1 MTRQFFAR
9 MAAAVMIVAAGLLGT
24 VATAQNRAISGTVVD
39 ESGAP
44 VIGAAVV
51 VVGNSSI
58 GAVTDANGAF
68 RLNVPAGANINVSC
82 IGYADQT
89 VAIGNQTTFRFV
101 LAENTEFLEETV
113 VIGYGVQK
121 KSDLTGAVASVG
133 ADDIKNLSVNDAAAA
148 LQGKAAGVHV
158 MTNGSPGSGA
168 EIRVRGYSSNTTN
181 SANVA
186 PLYIV
191 DGLQVTSI
199 QYLDPSMIQSIEI
212 LKDAASA
219 AIYGAQAG
227 NGVVLVTTKS
237 GSEGTATVNYTAKAT
252 LQNFHKR
259 PQMNRED
266 MLRYIEYEYGKDYVD
281 GYLRDFDKPNADYP
295 NGVIDTDWIS
305 AYLEPSWSQQH
316 SLSFSG
322 GNKNGHFFTAIN
334 YVNQNGIVKGDKD
347 VYKRLQAQVNAD
359 YQLFKWLQVGS
370 NNSIEKWSTKSVSQR
385 GYSSSFENMLT
396 LDPLT
401 PIYWKTP
408 DDMPAAFREM
418 YDNVQAGTAAA
429 PYRFL
434 GDENGFFANTPYS
447 DVEGSPLAKR
457 DASEDTN
464 GGFNING
471 TLFANFM
478 PFKGFTFTSRLGYRL
493 NQSASHSY
501 TAPYYIGRGSKD
513 NYSISAT
520 ASTGWYYQWENFAN
534 YLFNIGKSNFTVMAG
549 MSYRENNSD
558 SVRGWADG
566 ETGVEILNSLES
578 QFHYLSYV
586 KGDITKKFSNAP
598 GKSASLAYFGRI
610 IWNYDNRYSLQANFR
625 ADAFDSS
632 KLPKNNR
639 WGYFPSFSAGWTI
652 SNERFFK
659 DNLDNNVFNFLK
671 FRASWGRN
679 GNIAVLGGY
688 SYDTTLSVGNNWYQ
702 YHVDQIGST
711 NSSAPNLGGGLPNP
725 NLTWET
731 SEQLDLG
738 LNARFFNNRLTFDVD
753 YYNKQTKDLIFKI
766 DTPTELGASTSTV
779 NGGKVLN
786 TGWEFELGW
795 KDTIGDFS
803 YGISGN
809 FTTLRNEVL
818 ELAARAGR
826 ITNAD
831 ASSTN
836 YKIMT
841 AFENGYPIWYLL
853 GWKYAGM
860 NADGV
865 PQFYV
870 RDANGELTQT
880 SDSPTTNDMTYIG
893 QGTPTFTYGL
903 NFNMA
908 WKGFDFTLYG
918 AGVGGNS
925 ILPVLHRTGFK
936 NGLKV
941 YLDGFENGTMPNPKT
956 ILAFDHPFWSSNGN
970 IFKGDFFRIKQMQ
983 FGYTLPRNLTRKIM
997 ISNLRFY
1004 VSLDDYFTFTKYPGL
1019 DPETASTNNT
1029 SGAGLDWGSYPTMQ
1043 KVVLGVNL
1051 TF

>member
-9 MAAAVMIVAAGLLGT
+9 MAAAAMILAAGLLGT

-44 VIGAAVV
+44 IIGAAVV

-58 GAVTDANGAF
+58 GAVTDVNGAF

-89 VAIGNQTTFRFV
+89 VAVGNQTTFRFV
-101 LAENTEFLEETV
+101 LAENTEFLDETV

-133 ADDIKNLSVNDAAAA
+133 KDEIKNLSTVDAAAA

-158 MTNGSPGSGA
+158 MTNGAPGSGA
-168 EIRVRGYSSNTTN
+168 EIRVRGYSSNTT
-181 SANVA
+181 SSSNVA

-191 DGLQVTSI
+191 DGLQVSSI
-199 QYLDPSMIQSIEI
+199 QYLDPSMIESIEI

-237 GSEGTATVNYTAKAT
+237 GSEGTASVSYTAKAT
-252 LQNFHKR
+252 LQDFHKR
-259 PQMNRED
+259 PQMNREE
-266 MLRYIEYEYGKDYVD
+266 MLKYVALEYGQPYVD
-281 GYLRDFDKPNADYP
+281 GYLHDFDKPNSDYP
-295 NGVIDTDWIS
+295 GGVIDNDWMS

-322 GNKNGHFFTAIN
+322 GNKSGHFFTALN
-334 YVNQNGIVKGDKD
+334 WVNQDGIVKGDKD

-370 NNSIEKWSTKSVSQR
+370 NNSIEKWSTQSVSQR

-401 PIYWKTP
+401 PTYWKTP
-408 DDMPAAFREM
+408 NDMPAAFKDM
-418 YDNVQAGTAAA
+418 YDAVQAGTAAA

-457 DASEDTN
+457 DATDSSN

-493 NQSASHSY
+493 TQSSSHSY
-501 TAPYYIGRGSKD
+501 TAPFYIGRGSQD
-513 NYSISAT
+513 YYNISAS

-534 YLFNIGKSNFTVMAG
+534 YLFNIGKSNFTLMAG

-558 SVRGWADG
+558 SVSGSARG
-566 ETGVEILNSLES
+566 ETGVEILSSNEP
-578 QFHYLSYV
+578 QFHYLNYV
-586 KGDITKKFSNAP
+586 KGDITKSFSNAP

-610 IWNYDNRYSLQANFR
+610 IWSYDNRYSLQANFR
-625 ADAFDSS
+625 ADAFDTS
-632 KLPKNNR
+632 KLSKANR
-639 WGYFPSFSAGWTI
+639 WGYFPSFSAGWTV
-652 SNERFFK
+652 SNERFFRE
-659 DNLDNNVFNFLK
+659 NLDNNIFNFLK

-679 GNIAVLGGY
+679 GNVGVLGGY

-702 YHVDQIGST
+702 YHVDQVGST

-725 NLTWET
+725 NLSWEI
-731 SEQLDLG
+731 SEQTDFG
-738 LNARFFNNRLTFDVD
+738 VDARFLNNRLTVGID

-766 DTPTELGASTSTV
+766 DTPTELGASSSTV

-795 KDTIGDFS
+795 RDSIGDFS

-809 FTTLRNEVL
+809 FASLHNEVL

-826 ITNAD
+826 ITQSD

-853 GWKYAGM
+853 GWDYQGM
-860 NADGV
+860 DAEGV
-865 PQFYV
+865 PQFMGA
-870 RDANGELTQT
+870 DGKLTA
-880 SDSPTTNDMTYIG
+880 SPTTNDMTYIG
-893 QGTPTFTYGL
+893 QGTPKFTYGI

-908 WKGFDFTLYG
+908 WKGFDFALYG

-941 YLDGFENGTMPNPKT
+941 YLEGYENGTMPHPEIIKG
-956 ILAFDHPFWSSNGN
+956 FDHPFWSSTGN
-970 IFKGDFFRIKQMQ
+970 LFKGDFFRIKQLQ
-983 FGYTLPRNLTRKIM
+983 LGYTLPRNLTRKVA

-1004 VSLDDYFTFTKYPGL
+1004 VSLDDYFTFTSYPGL

>member
-1 MTRQFFAR
+1 MIKQIFAR
-9 MAAAVMIVAAGLLGT
+9 LASAVIIVAAGLLGT

-44 VIGAAVV
+44 IIGAAVV
-51 VVGNSSI
+51 VVGNTSI
-58 GAVTDANGAF
+58 GAVTDVNGAF
-68 RLNVPAGANINVSC
+68 RLHVPAGANINVSC

-101 LAENTEFLEETV
+101 LAENTEFLDETV

-133 ADDIKNLSVNDAAAA
+133 KDDIKNLSTVDAAAA

-191 DGLQVTSI
+191 DGLQVSSI
-199 QYLDPSMIQSIEI
+199 QYLDPSMIESIEI

-237 GSEGTATVNYTAKAT
+237 GSEGTTSVSYTAKAT

-259 PQMNRED
+259 PQMNREQ
-266 MLRYIEYEYGKDYVD
+266 MLKYVALEYGQPYVD
-281 GYLRDFDKPNADYP
+281 GYLHDFDKPNNDYP
-295 NGVIDTDWIS
+295 GGVIDNDWMS

-316 SLSFSG
+316 TFSFSG
-322 GNKNGHFFTAIN
+322 GNKNGHFFSAIN
-334 YVNQNGIVKGDKD
+334 WVDQNGIVKGDKD
-347 VYKRLQAQVNAD
+347 VYKRLSAQVNAD

-370 NNSIEKWSTKSVSQR
+370 NNSIEKWSTQSVSQR

-401 PIYWKTP
+401 PTYWKTP
-408 DDMPAAFREM
+408 ADMPAAFKEM

-457 DASEDTN
+457 DATESSN

-478 PFKGFTFTSRLGYRL
+478 PFKGLTFTSRLGYRIT
-493 NQSASHSY
+493 QSSSHSY
-501 TAPYYIGRGSKD
+501 TAPFYIGRGSQD
-513 NYSISAT
+513 YYNISAS
-520 ASTGWYYQWENFAN
+520 ANTGWYYQWENFAN
-534 YLFNIGKSNFTVMAG
+534 YLFDIGKNNFTVMAG

-558 SVRGWADG
+558 SVTGSARG
-566 ETGVEILNSLES
+566 ETGVEILSSTEP
-578 QFHYLSYV
+578 QFHYLNYV
-586 KGDITKKFSNAP
+586 KSDITKTFSNAP

-610 IWNYDNRYSLQANFR
+610 IWSYDNRYSLQANFR
-625 ADAFDSS
+625 ADAFDTS
-632 KLPKNNR
+632 KLSKANR
-639 WGYFPSFSAGWTI
+639 WGYFPSFSAGWTV

-659 DNLDNNVFNFLK
+659 ENLNTNTFNFLK

-679 GNIAVLGGY
+679 GNVGVLGGY

-702 YHVDQIGST
+702 YHVDQQGSV
-711 NSSAPNLGGGLPNP
+711 NSSAPNLGNGLPNP
-725 NLTWET
+725 NLSWEI

-738 LNARFFNNRLTFDVD
+738 MNARFFNNRLTFGVD

-795 KDTIGDFS
+795 RDTIGDFS
-803 YGISGN
+803 YSISGN
-809 FTTLRNEVL
+809 FTTLHNEVL

-853 GWKYAGM
+853 GWKYEGM
-860 NADGV
+860 DAEGNPQFMGADGK
-865 PQFYV
+865 
-870 RDANGELTQT
+870 LTT
-880 SDSPTTNDMTYIG
+880 SPTTNDMTYIG

-903 NFNMA
+903 NINMA
-908 WKGFDFTLYG
+908 WKGFDVAIYG
-918 AGVGGNS
+918 AGLGGNS

-941 YLDGFENGTMPNPKT
+941 YLEGYENGTMPHPEK
-956 ILAFDHPFWSSNGN
+956 IVGFDHPFWSSTGN
-970 IFKGDFFRIKQMQ
+970 LFKGDFFRIKQLQ
-983 FGYTLPRNLTRKIM
+983 LGYTLPRNLTRKIAVN
-997 ISNLRFY
+997 NLRFY
-1004 VSLDDYFTFTKYPGL
+1004 VSLDDYFTFTSYPGL

-1029 SGAGLDWGSYPTMQ
+1029 SGAGLDWGSYPIMQ